1 MAPSNLKGII
11 EELVNIDQRLSAL
24 EAKFDSF
31 SNEQKDSERDSP
43 RGTMQRRVCAVCS
56 AKFACP
62 ASFRGQAPTCRGCQP
77 STHAPAHAGS
87 APQNGASSNKR
98 NKPARKN
105 ERECTY
111 CKKAGKW
118 FQGHEESECHHKKK
132 DEAEAALQ
140 AIKEKRERTG
150 KGRQAT
156 QSEKKAFAAGA
167 LVKGP
172 AAARRLVRVAAGDD
186 EYPKSLPASSPHAI
200 AFSAAAVLDQR
211 HVRHGTVDTAAQL
224 HVCRGTHGK
233 GQPILLKGITGDTVN
248 AERADVAF
256 PVTTIEGKRYAI
268 FMRNQT
274 LVVDKETETL
284 LSVAVLLKA
293 GFDVKFMTGTKKDPT
308 FGGYLVT
315 PDGQKIRMIFGDN
328 LWRLPMWSDPVRY
341 INDETSPVNRNTLA
355 LVPPAAALEALA
367 QPSLPDQEAMQLVHD
382 MWCHPGN
389 DKMEQ
394 IFKARRGRGFPRG
407 FITKLRKFH
416 CATCAVS
423 KRTRRYRRSK
433 RVKVAAAK
441 RVKAAAAKR
450 APQAHTVR
458 ERTSEQEAQKQD
470 SGTAIKQLTCQGCQR
485 ESVVYW
491 YSI

>member
-118 FQGHEESECHHKKK
+118 FQGHEDSECHHKKK

-186 EYPKSLPASSPHAI
+186 EYPKSLPVSSPHAI

-211 HVRHGTVDTAAQL
+211 RVRHCTVDTAAQL
-224 HVCRGTHGK
+224 HVCRGAHGK
-233 GQPILLKGITGDTVN
+233 GQPILLKGTTGDTVN
-248 AERADVAF
+248 AECVDVAF
-256 PVTTIEGKRYAI
+256 PVTTVEGKHYAI

-274 LVVDKETETL
+274 LVVDKETNML

-293 GFDVKFMTGTKKDPT
+293 GRKFDVKF
-308 FGGYLVT
+308 
-315 PDGQKIRMIFGDN
+315 
-328 LWRLPMWSDPVRY
+328 
-341 INDETSPVNRNTLA
+341 
-355 LVPPAAALEALA
+355 
-367 QPSLPDQEAMQLVHD
+367 
-382 MWCHPGN
+382 
-389 DKMEQ
+389 
-394 IFKARRGRGFPRG
+394 
-407 FITKLRKFH
+407 
-416 CATCAVS
+416 
-423 KRTRRYRRSK
+423 
-433 RVKVAAAK
+433 
-441 RVKAAAAKR
+441 
-450 APQAHTVR
+450 
-458 ERTSEQEAQKQD
+458 
-470 SGTAIKQLTCQGCQR
+470 
-485 ESVVYW
+485 
-491 YSI
+491 

>member
-156 QSEKKAFAAGA
+156 QSEKKAFEAGA
-167 LVKGP
+167 LVQKK
-172 AAARRLVRVAAGDD
+172 AFAAG
-186 EYPKSLPASSPHAI
+186 
-200 AFSAAAVLDQR
+200 
-211 HVRHGTVDTAAQL
+211 
-224 HVCRGTHGK
+224 
-233 GQPILLKGITGDTVN
+233 
-248 AERADVAF
+248 
-256 PVTTIEGKRYAI
+256 
-268 FMRNQT
+268 
-274 LVVDKETETL
+274 
-284 LSVAVLLKA
+284 
-293 GFDVKFMTGTKKDPT
+293 
-308 FGGYLVT
+308 
-315 PDGQKIRMIFGDN
+315 
-328 LWRLPMWSDPVRY
+328 
-341 INDETSPVNRNTLA
+341 
-355 LVPPAAALEALA
+355 
-367 QPSLPDQEAMQLVHD
+367 
-382 MWCHPGN
+382 
-389 DKMEQ
+389 
-394 IFKARRGRGFPRG
+394 
-407 FITKLRKFH
+407 
-416 CATCAVS
+416 
-423 KRTRRYRRSK
+423 
-433 RVKVAAAK
+433 
-441 RVKAAAAKR
+441 
-450 APQAHTVR
+450 
-458 ERTSEQEAQKQD
+458 
-470 SGTAIKQLTCQGCQR
+470 
-485 ESVVYW
+485 
-491 YSI
+491 

>member
-172 AAARRLVRVAAGDD
+172 AAALKGPAAGRRLVMMSIQRV
-186 EYPKSLPASSPHAI
+186 YLRPHPMLSP
-200 AFSAAAVLDQR
+200 FQQQRFLTSATSA
-211 HVRHGTVDTAAQL
+211 TA
-224 HVCRGTHGK
+224 
-233 GQPILLKGITGDTVN
+233 
-248 AERADVAF
+248 
-256 PVTTIEGKRYAI
+256 
-268 FMRNQT
+268 
-274 LVVDKETETL
+274 
-284 LSVAVLLKA
+284 
-293 GFDVKFMTGTKKDPT
+293 
-308 FGGYLVT
+308 
-315 PDGQKIRMIFGDN
+315 
-328 LWRLPMWSDPVRY
+328 
-341 INDETSPVNRNTLA
+341 
-355 LVPPAAALEALA
+355 
-367 QPSLPDQEAMQLVHD
+367 PST
-382 MWCHPGN
+382 
-389 DKMEQ
+389 
-394 IFKARRGRGFPRG
+394 RPRS
-407 FITKLRKFH
+407 
-416 CATCAVS
+416 CTCAE
-423 KRTRRYRRSK
+423 
-433 RVKVAAAK
+433 
-441 RVKAAAAKR
+441 
-450 APQAHTVR
+450 AHTAKG
-458 ERTSEQEAQKQD
+458 SP
-470 SGTAIKQLTCQGCQR
+470 SC
-485 ESVVYW
+485 
-491 YSI
+491 